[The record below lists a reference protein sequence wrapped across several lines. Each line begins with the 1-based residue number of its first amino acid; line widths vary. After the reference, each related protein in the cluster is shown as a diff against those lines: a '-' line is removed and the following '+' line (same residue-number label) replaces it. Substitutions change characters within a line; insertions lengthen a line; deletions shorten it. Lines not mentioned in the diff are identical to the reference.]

1 MRWSDRQQ
9 AMLREMGLRLWLP
22 AEPAS
27 ELAAAPTAEPSM
39 SMPAAGPAPDT
50 SLAAARAAAGTASPA
65 AAVAELAAEP
75 AAKPAAK
82 PAALKAPALASPV
95 ARLPPQPPGAGSTG
109 SAAAAMDWPALR
121 DAVAGC
127 QACGLC
133 AGRQQTVFGVGH
145 LHARL
150 MVIGEAPGAQED
162 QGGEPFVGA
171 AGHLLNR
178 MLAAL
183 GLGREPAL
191 AERQVFITNAL
202 KCRPPR
208 HRKPSAADF
217 AACQPFLLRQVALVQ
232 PRVILA
238 LGHVAAQAL
247 LGSDAPLGRLRGQVH
262 RWQGVPLVV
271 SYDPA
276 YLLRQGADKARAW
289 DDLCLTAQLLE
300 AS

>member
-27 ELAAAPTAEPSM
+27 ELAAAPAAEPSM
-39 SMPAAGPAPDT
+39 SVPAASPALDIT
-50 SLAAARAAAGTASPA
+50 LAAVRAAAATASPA
-65 AAVAELAAEP
+65 AAVAEPAARP

-109 SAAAAMDWPALR
+109 SAAATMDWPALR

-145 LHARL
+145 LRARL

-171 AGHLLNR
+171 AGQLLNR

-208 HRKPSAADF
+208 HRKPSAADI

-238 LGHVAAQAL
+238 LGHVAVQAL

-289 DDLCLTAQLLE
+289 DDLCLAAQLLE
-300 AS
+300 AC

>member
-22 AEPAS
+22 GELAS
-27 ELAAAPTAEPSM
+27 EPAAAPATEPSTAA
-39 SMPAAGPAPDT
+39 PAASPAPDIA
-50 SLAAARAAAGTASPA
+50 LVDARAEAATASPV
-65 AAVAELAAEP
+65 AAVAEP
-75 AAKPAAK
+75 AAKPAA
-82 PAALKAPALASPV
+82 PTTPALAPPV
-95 ARLPPQPPGAGSTG
+95 ARLPPQPSGAAAGATG
-109 SAAAAMDWPALR
+109 SAVAAMDWPALR
-121 DAVAGC
+121 EAVAGC

-133 AGRQQTVFGVGH
+133 ANRQQTVFGVGN
-145 LHARL
+145 LRARL
-150 MVIGEAPGAQED
+150 MVVGEAPDEQED
-162 QGGEPFVGA
+162 QSGEPFVGA
-171 AGHLLNR
+171 AGQLLDR

-208 HRKPSAADF
+208 NRSPASEEL
-217 AACQPFLLRQVALVQ
+217 AACQPYLLRQLALVQ

-238 LGHVAAQAL
+238 LGRVAVQAL
-247 LGSDAPLGRLRGQVH
+247 LGSDVPLGRLRGQVH

-271 SYDPA
+271 SYHPA

-289 DDLCLTAQLLE
+289 DDLCLAAQLL
-300 AS
+300 AAQSL